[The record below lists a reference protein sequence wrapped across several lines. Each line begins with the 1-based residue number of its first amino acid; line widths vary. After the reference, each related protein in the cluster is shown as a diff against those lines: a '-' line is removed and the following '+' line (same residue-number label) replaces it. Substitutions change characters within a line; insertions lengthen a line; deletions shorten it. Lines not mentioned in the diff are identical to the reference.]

1 MTQTSEQLMPLPALP
16 PGGTTGNQIQSNPN
30 RNSFLQ
36 GASLDFKLATLRNE
50 MVSRYFLSQLHTKVI
65 LRLVSR
71 FLGSNQMPFIPWK
84 HAKRSSHRKKIFR
97 MIS

>member
-1 MTQTSEQLMPLPALP
+1 MSMSMLKSGSFQMTQTEQLTALP

-50 MVSRYFLSQLHTKVI
+50 MVSRYFLTKL
-65 LRLVSR
+65 LRS
-71 FLGSNQMPFIPWK
+71 F
-84 HAKRSSHRKKIFR
+84 
-97 MIS
+97 

>member
-1 MTQTSEQLMPLPALP
+1 MSMSMLKSGSFQMTQTSEQLMPLPALP

-50 MVSRYFLSQLHTKVI
+50 MVSRYFLTELLKIRQ
-65 LRLVSR
+65 
-71 FLGSNQMPFIPWK
+71 
-84 HAKRSSHRKKIFR
+84 SSI
-97 MIS
+97 

>member
-1 MTQTSEQLMPLPALP
+1 MSMSMLKSGSFQMTQTPEQLMPLPALP

-50 MVSRYFLSQLHTKVI
+50 MVSRCFLTKL
-65 LRLVSR
+65 LRS
-71 FLGSNQMPFIPWK
+71 F
-84 HAKRSSHRKKIFR
+84 
-97 MIS
+97 

>member
-1 MTQTSEQLMPLPALP
+1 MSMSMLKSGSFQMTQTSEQLMPLPALP

-50 MVSRYFLSQLHTKVI
+50 MVSRYFLTK
-65 LRLVSR
+65 LLWS
-71 FLGSNQMPFIPWK
+71 F
-84 HAKRSSHRKKIFR
+84 
-97 MIS
+97 

>member
-1 MTQTSEQLMPLPALP
+1 MSMSMLKSGSFQMTQTSEQLTALP

-50 MVSRYFLSQLHTKVI
+50 MVSRYFLTKL
-65 LRLVSR
+65 LRS
-71 FLGSNQMPFIPWK
+71 F
-84 HAKRSSHRKKIFR
+84 
-97 MIS
+97 

>member
-1 MTQTSEQLMPLPALP
+1 MTQTSEQLTALP

-50 MVSRYFLSQLHTKVI
+50 MVSRYFLTK
-65 LRLVSR
+65 LTSD
-71 FLGSNQMPFIPWK
+71 P
-84 HAKRSSHRKKIFR
+84 KIFI
-97 MIS
+97 MSQ